1 MCGSKISG
9 NCGNKSI
16 FSTCV
21 KYEGNISESG
31 ELESCDCHS
40 VHDVLEDLN
49 TTMDKVYDQV
59 FLKNFDKK
67 CFTVPDKN
75 GVVEN
80 KVIVQALVNKVCEL
94 AAASTPSTNTGCSDC
109 SDPCSE
115 NKNCCDVLIDYKY
128 NQGEVQVSS
137 GSYPNWAAPYTG
149 LEFTATDSGVYKVT
163 IDLGCVEETVNAKC
177 LIGVGVGNNP
187 PIVSPFAQY
196 KVMPSYNSKTFHFII
211 DSVKTGDVLRPQ
223 VKFETGTV
231 GIDGLKVIY
240 EKVK

>member
-1 MCGSKISG
+1 MCGKKISG

-49 TTMDKVYDQV
+49 MTMDKVYDQV
-59 FLKNFDKK
+59 FLKDFNKG
-67 CFTVPDKN
+67 CFSVPDIN
-75 GVVEN
+75 GAVES
-80 KVIVQALVNKVCEL
+80 KVIFQALVNKVCEL
-94 AAASTPSTNTGCSDC
+94 AAASTQSTSTGCSEC

-115 NKNCCDVLIDYKY
+115 NKNCCDVLVENKF
-128 NQGEVQVSS
+128 NSGELGVTASS
-137 GSYPNWAAPYTG
+137 FPNWATPYTG
-149 LEFTATDSGVYKVT
+149 LEYTATDSGVYKVT
-163 IDLGCVEETVNAKC
+163 IDLGCVEQTTGAKC
-177 LIGVGVGNNP
+177 LIGIGVGNNP
-187 PIVSPFAQY
+187 PIVNPFAQY
-196 KVMPSYNSKTFHFII
+196 EVRPNFNSKTFHFII
-211 DSVKTGDVLRPQ
+211 DSIKIGDVLRPQ
-223 VKFETGTV
+223 IKFHTGTV